1 MRETIAVTR
10 FNQATWNEN
19 CRWREKHNIKGC
31 IYGTLQPICEK
42 IHDNYKIYVLEMNN
56 DTNTIEGIGIIS
68 NKKYPRQKIY
78 STNAYNRM
86 IYKGTQ
92 RIDRSQY
99 SKETLN
105 FIYSLENLVFKGAS
119 HMKRGSGINIL
130 PVNRKL
136 SSIESALIQYTEQI
150 ILLLATE
157 YNFNAEESIKNY
169 MYPISKISQDLI
181 LIRNKA
187 PDKWIIEYIKDMF
200 INQML
205 LDH

>member
-10 FNQATWNEN
+10 FNQTTWNEN

-78 STNAYNRM
+78 STNAYNR
-86 IYKGTQ
+86 IVYKGSQ
-92 RIDRSQY
+92 RIDKSEY
-99 SKETLN
+99 NKENLKL
-105 FIYSLENLVFKGAS
+105 IRALEHLVFKGAT

-150 ILLLATE
+150 ILLLSTE
-157 YNFNAEESIKNY
+157 YKFDAEESIKKY
-169 MYPISKISQDLI
+169 MYPISKISQNLI
-181 LIRNKA
+181 LTRNKA

-200 INQML
+200 MKQKL

>member
-10 FNQATWNEN
+10 FNQTTWNEN

-136 SSIESALIQYTEQI
+136 SSIESALTQYTEQI

>member
-10 FNQATWNEN
+10 FNQTTWNEN

>member
-10 FNQATWNEN
+10 FNQITWNEN

-68 NKKYPRQKIY
+68 NIKYPRQKIY
-78 STNAYNRM
+78 SINSYNRI
-86 IYKGTQ
+86 IYKGSQ
-92 RIDRSQY
+92 RMDKSEY
-99 SKETLN
+99 TKENLKL
-105 FIYSLENLVFKGAS
+105 IKALEYLVFKGAS

-136 SSIESALIQYTEQI
+136 SSIESALTQYTEQI
-150 ILLLATE
+150 IQLLATE
-157 YNFNAEESIKNY
+157 YNFNAEESIKKY
-169 MYPISKISQDLI
+169 MYPISKISQNLI

-187 PDKWIIEYIKDMF
+187 PDKWIIEYIRTMF
-200 INQML
+200 MNQKP